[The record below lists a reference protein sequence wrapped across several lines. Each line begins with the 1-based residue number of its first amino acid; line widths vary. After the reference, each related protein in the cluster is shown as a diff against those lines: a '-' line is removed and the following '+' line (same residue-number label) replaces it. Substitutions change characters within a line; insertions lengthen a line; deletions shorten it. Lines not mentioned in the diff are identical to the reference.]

1 MSYGWLLLLTK
12 EIFKSY
18 KIMKVTRHSV
28 VQVDQLELTA
38 EGYSVQVV
46 AVALIRFFLTSKRI
60 SFNIS
65 LISSQLFQ

>member
-1 MSYGWLLLLTK
+1 
-12 EIFKSY
+12 
-18 KIMKVTRHSV
+18 MKVTRHSV